1 MANPTSE
8 ELLRELVLF
17 DLLWMT
23 VALHLV
29 DRPLFVIGLA
39 CTDSTCF
46 AIAEWQCFWPGQT
59 AAKCTRCRD
68 GWARIAE
75 AFGFELQSKPLEVRH
90 PDPSAARFAAMELW

>member
-1 MANPTSE
+1 MATSE

-23 VALHLV
+23 VVLHMV

-39 CTDSTCF
+39 CTDDGCS

-59 AAKCTRCRD
+59 RAKCTAHRD
-68 GWARIAE
+68 GWARISTTM
-75 AFGFELQSKPLEVRH
+75 GFELQSKPLEVRN
-90 PDPSAARFAAMELW
+90 PDPSAARFAAMELY